1 MPTDPEMPVDSEMP
15 FDPEMTVYDRA
26 ANWAARLL
34 DEGGLSAL
42 EEAELEAWLARDD
55 RHQAA
60 LNACLELESDLA
72 SARGTD
78 WADRLIAETEAELGP
93 VPDVASQPQA
103 QPRFRAAGGTRTWL
117 PAGVAAIAAA
127 LVLAIAMPAL
137 LGPSQLTLPQAGPAA
152 QQVAEYRTEHGER
165 RELAL
170 DDGSV
175 VALNTR
181 SHLTTAFRDH
191 ERRVSLVS
199 GEALFDV
206 AHDPSRPFIVE
217 VGGHEV
223 RAVGTSFDVYARDDG
238 RTVVTV
244 VEGLV
249 ETRTTSGPPA
259 TALLRP
265 GDRIELVPGDRLPAP
280 SRVDATAATAWRHGM
295 LVFDDRPL
303 EDIVSE
309 FHRYTAFDIRF
320 AQADLGALRM
330 SGSFN
335 LEDID
340 AFFAALEA
348 TRAVTVDASEDGRRI
363 VIRSAGDT
371 SGQN

>member
-1 MPTDPEMPVDSEMP
+1 MPTDPET
-15 FDPEMTVYDRA
+15 TVFEHA
-26 ANWAARLL
+26 ADWAARLL
-34 DEGGLSAL
+34 DKDGLSAH
-42 EEAELEAWLARDD
+42 EEAELEAWLARDEG
-55 RHQAA
+55 HQAA
-60 LNACLELESDLA
+60 LNACLEVESDLA
-72 SARGTD
+72 AARGTD

-93 VPDVASQPQA
+93 LPHAAPQPQA
-103 QPRFRAAGGTRTWL
+103 QPRFRASESARTWL
-117 PAGVAAIAAA
+117 PAGIAAIAAA
-127 LVLAIAMPAL
+127 LVLAIALPAL
-137 LGPSQLTLPQAGPAA
+137 LGPSQPALSGAADPEA

-206 AHDPSRPFIVE
+206 AHDPARPFIVE

-223 RAVGTSFDVYARDDG
+223 RAVGTSFDVYAREDG

-259 TALLRP
+259 TVLLRP

-280 SRVDATAATAWRHGM
+280 SRVDAAAATAWRHGM
-295 LVFDDRPL
+295 LVFDDRAL
-303 EDIVSE
+303 EDIVRE
-309 FHRYTAFDIRF
+309 FHRYTEFDIRF
-320 AQADLGALRM
+320 AEPDLGALRM

-335 LEDID
+335 LEDTD

-348 TRAVTVDASEDGRRI
+348 TRAVTVDASEDGARI
-363 VIRSAGDT
+363 VIRSAGDH